1 MRHAAIPLSR
11 TLRRNARAGAA
22 ASLAV
27 KVAALKSPD
36 AYPDPT
42 HAVQAVETHMSWVF
56 LTDTY
61 AYKMKK
67 PVRYAFLDFRTLSG
81 RRRYCETEVRLNRRL
96 AGGVYLG
103 VVPLVRNARGLTRIG
118 GRGRIVDW
126 LVKMRRLPADRV
138 LSRMIAADT
147 IDTTALARA
156 ASLLAGFY
164 RDASPIRVAPPE
176 YRERL
181 RRDLHQTFRELKQP
195 RYRLSRRRLDRI
207 ATALSGFL
215 RDYRDSIEQRARERR
230 IVEGHGDLRPDHVFL
245 TRPTPVIIDC
255 LEFKKLFRIVDPVDE
270 LAYLGME
277 CERLGNPNVGDVFL
291 EAYRRA
297 TGDRPPPF
305 LVAFY
310 RGYRACQRAKLA
322 VWHTKEPNSAGPAHW
337 LGLARTYLCLAER
350 YVADLS

>member
-11 TLRRNARAGAA
+11 TLRPNARAGAA

-67 PVRYAFLDFRTLSG
+67 PVRYAFLDFRALSG

-103 VVPLVRNARGLTRIG
+103 TVPLVRDAHGLTRVG

-126 LVKMRRLPADRV
+126 LVKMRRLPADKV
-138 LSRMIAADT
+138 LSRMIATDT
-147 IDTTALARA
+147 IDATALARA

-164 RDASPIRVAPPE
+164 RDAPPIRIAPPE

-181 RRDLHQTFRELKQP
+181 RRDLRQTFRELRQP

-230 IVEGHGDLRPDHVFL
+230 VVEGHGDLRPDHVFL
-245 TRPTPVIIDC
+245 TRPAPVIIDC

-277 CERLGNPNVGDVFL
+277 CERLGNPCVGDVFL

-297 TGDRPPPF
+297 TGDRPPLS

-337 LGLARTYLCLAER
+337 LGLARTYLRLAER